1 MDFTTCMGRKWRTRI
16 YVSSFDLLFVLS
28 LIGFTPFGNEA
39 RKLGRHILFFMM
51 DLCNRLSGD
60 TSITKRLIPQ
70 LRVCNLEA
78 IYLVH
83 ICIILGT
90 FRWLDFLVDGQHIL
104 YMALRGVSSFLIFTS
119 LLLCI
124 IRLLCSLIFSLTLLR
139 YRVSLHERYQDVCFC
154 IVFGLIMY
162 SFHATGVLPT
172 TRRPVQLSV
181 PLSRLLYGKR
191 TT

>member
-1 MDFTTCMGRKWRTRI
+1 MFLHLIFYLSFLLSDLHLSETRRENLA
-16 YVSSFDLLFVLS
+16 VTFHSFFV
-28 LIGFTPFGNEA
+28 
-39 RKLGRHILFFMM
+39 M
-51 DLCNRLSGD
+51 DLRNRLSRD
-60 TSITKRLIPQ
+60 TSITKRLIQQ
-70 LRVCNLEA
+70 LRVCNLET

-83 ICIILGT
+83 ICMILGT
-90 FRWLDFLVDGQHIL
+90 FRWLDFLVDGRHIL
-104 YMALRGVSSFLIFTS
+104 YMTLRGVSSFLIFTS

-139 YRVSLHERYQDVCFC
+139 YRVPLHERYQDVCFC
-154 IVFGLIMY
+154 IVFVLIMY

-172 TRRPVQLSV
+172 TMRPVQLSV